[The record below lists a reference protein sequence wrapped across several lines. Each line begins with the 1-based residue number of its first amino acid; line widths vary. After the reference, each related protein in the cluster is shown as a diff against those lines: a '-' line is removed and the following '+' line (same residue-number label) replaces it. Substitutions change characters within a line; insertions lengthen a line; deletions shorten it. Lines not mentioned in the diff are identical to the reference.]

1 VSVAWCEHATVTR
14 RTNGP
19 HLEEVC
25 ADCARHLRF
34 VSKAEAGVGRRSV
47 TSRKGVKPRARA
59 RVLERFGYGCYLCG
73 RSATDGV
80 LLHVDHILPVDL
92 AKRFGVYDDVIESEL
107 NLAPLCEE
115 CNLGKGA
122 EVFGAGAVRL
132 MAKTLRV
139 WSQLQA
145 ERAERVA
152 KR

>member
-1 VSVAWCEHATVTR
+1 MSVVSCEHATVTR

-25 ADCARHLRF
+25 ADCACHVRF

-47 TSRKGVKPRARA
+47 TSRKGIKPRVRA
-59 RVLERFGYGCYLCG
+59 RVLDRFAYGCHLCG
-73 RSATDGV
+73 RSAADGV
-80 LLHVDHILPVDL
+80 LLHVDHILPVHL

-132 MAKTLRV
+132 MAKALRV
-139 WSQLQA
+139 WSKREADQA
-145 ERAERVA
+145 NEVA
-152 KR
+152 NR